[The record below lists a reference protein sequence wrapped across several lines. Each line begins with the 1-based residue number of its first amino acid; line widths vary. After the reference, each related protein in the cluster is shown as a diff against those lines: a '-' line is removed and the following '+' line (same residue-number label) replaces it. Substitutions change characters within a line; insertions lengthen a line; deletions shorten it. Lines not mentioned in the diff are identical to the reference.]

1 MRSLAFFLS
10 FSAFLFS
17 TASYAAE
24 ENASFLGLSIY
35 NNDLALVKDTRHMDL
50 KQGENLTAFEGV
62 ASAIKPESVMIYG
75 EGIKVLEQNY
85 DYNLLTP
92 YNILE
97 KSVGQKVK
105 TAVQNPENG
114 EDIFQE
120 ATLISAVNGQAVLS
134 MPYGVET
141 AFQGRIVFEK
151 LPQGLYVKPTLAAK
165 IYSTSAALKDLTLAY
180 LTTGLSWTT
189 NYVARVLPS
198 DKLDLTAW
206 VSLKNESGADYQNA
220 HIQLIAGNVNEV
232 TVMQN
237 FARPML
243 KMARGAMMDTAEV
256 ATDAVAPQELSGY
269 YLYTLPLT
277 TDLKDQQTKQISFL
291 EKNSVSYTKEG
302 RLTSSLYFGRENL
315 SSFEKVHPA
324 LYYLTQNTAEN
335 NLGLPMPAGVVRFY
349 ENDKDGRMQ
358 FIGEDNLPHTA
369 QGEKIELKLGSI
381 FDVYANGKILK
392 ATKKSEN
399 KKAEKNG
406 CEVLNEVWTYDA
418 SVEFSNG
425 GTTDYEV
432 LFKQNINKNIQITAE
447 NLKGEA
453 VNTNLY
459 QWRVNVP
466 ANGSETLTFSV
477 EVTTESRTCR

>member
-1 MRSLAFFLS
+1 MRSLAFFFS

-17 TASYAAE
+17 TVSCAAEANASY
-24 ENASFLGLSIY
+24 LGLSIY
-35 NNDLALVKDTRHMDL
+35 NNNLALVKDTRRMDL

-114 EDIFQE
+114 KDIFQE
-120 ATLISAVNGQAVLS
+120 AKLVSAVNSQPVLEFD
-134 MPYGVET
+134 YGVET

-165 IYSTSAALKDLTLAY
+165 IYSTSAALKDLTLVY
-180 LTTGLSWTT
+180 LTQGLSWTT

-220 HIQLIAGNVNEV
+220 HIQLIAGNVNAV
-232 TVMQN
+232 SVMQN

-243 KMARGAMMDTAEV
+243 KMARGVMMDVVEAG
-256 ATDAVAPQELSGY
+256 TDAAAPQELSGY
-269 YLYTLPLT
+269 YLYTLPFT
-277 TDLKDQQTKQISFL
+277 TDLKDQQTKQISL
-291 EKNSVSYTKEG
+291 MEKNGVSYTKEG
-302 RLTSSLYFGRENL
+302 RLNSSLYFGRENL

-324 LYYLTQNTAEN
+324 LYYLSQNTAEN
-335 NLGLPMPAGVVRFY
+335 GLGLPMPAGVVRFY
-349 ENDKDGRMQ
+349 ENDKDGQMQ

-399 KKAEKNG
+399 KKPQANG
-406 CEVLNEVWTYDA
+406 CGLTTEVWAYDA
-418 SVEFSNG
+418 VVEFLNG

-432 LFKQNINKNIQITAE
+432 LFKQNINKNIKITTE
-447 NLKGEA
+447 NLNGEA
-453 VNTNLY
+453 VNANLY
-459 QWRVNVP
+459 QWRVHVP
-466 ANGSETLTFSV
+466 SNGSETLKFSV
-477 EVTTESRTCR
+477 EVTTESRTCN